1 MEPLALEIT
10 GVSSGYGR
18 VQVLWDVS
26 FSVKQGSS
34 IVLLGANGAG
44 KTTLLKVVVGLVKAW
59 SGDVKVFGEDIG
71 RLNTSHRVRTG
82 IAYMSEQG
90 IFPSLS
96 VKENL
101 ALGAGRVAKSE
112 VQDRLATVYEMFPE
126 LVQRGKSLAGS
137 LSGGQ
142 RKMVGISKC
151 LMSKPKLLI
160 LDEPSSGLSPRYVA
174 EVVEQLQTLR
184 GVGIT
189 MVVAEQNV
197 SFLETADS
205 ACVLEGGRINFAGG
219 VEEFEGDEALHA
231 AFFGLEGI
239 QEV

>member
-1 MEPLALEIT
+1 MEPLALEIN

-26 FSVKQGSS
+26 FTVNQGSV

-44 KTTLLKVVVGLVKAW
+44 KTTLLKVIVGLVKAW
-59 SGDVKVFGEDIG
+59 SGEVKAFGEDIG
-71 RLNTSHRVRTG
+71 RLNTARRVRNG

-90 IFPSLS
+90 IFPGLS
-96 VKENL
+96 VRENL
-101 ALGAGRVAKSE
+101 ALGAGRASKAE
-112 VQDRLATVYEMFPE
+112 VRERLSLVYDMFPE
-126 LVQRGKSLAGS
+126 LVERGKSLAGS

-151 LMSKPKLLI
+151 LMAKPKLLI
-160 LDEPSSGLSPRYVA
+160 LDEPSSGLSPKFVA
-174 EVVEQLQTLR
+174 EVVEQLHTLR
-184 GVGIT
+184 SFGIT
-189 MVVAEQNV
+189 MVIAEQNV

-205 ACVLEGGRINFAGG
+205 ACVLEGGRINFSGG
-219 VEEFEGDEALHA
+219 VDEFEGDEALHA